1 MTSETA
7 SAEAVELHHEI
18 RGEGPPILLVPGL
31 PGDGSQF
38 DAVADALASD
48 HTVITY
54 DRRANSRS
62 PRPAGWAIT
71 SVEEQVADAAGLL
84 EQVSAP
90 ALVYGSSV
98 GAIIAL
104 ELARTR
110 PELVALALLHE
121 MPLISVLEDPAPVA
135 AAIGEI
141 LGPAFARDGPD
152 AALEAFLRFA
162 LGDATIAALGR
173 DERDR
178 MLGNGEVAMT
188 IELPVFQAYRP
199 EPETLTSV
207 AARPLVG
214 QDQALPFFHEAADW
228 LAQALKT
235 RVAATPGAHGPQFEH
250 PRELAELIRALARD
264 ARADS

>member
-1 MTSETA
+1 MSTETA
-7 SAEAVELHHEI
+7 AATELHHEI
-18 RGEGPPILLVPGL
+18 RGGGPPILFIPGL
-31 PGDGSQF
+31 PGDASQF
-38 DAVADALASD
+38 DVVADALASD

-62 PRPAGWAIT
+62 PRPSHWDTT
-71 SVEEQVADAAGLL
+71 SVEEQVADAARLL
-84 EQVSAP
+84 EAQPGP
-90 ALVYGSSV
+90 ALVYGSSL

-121 MPLISVLEDPAPVA
+121 MPLISVLENPAPVG
-135 AAIGEI
+135 AAIGALLE
-141 LGPAFARDGPD
+141 PAFARGGPD

-162 LGDATIAALGR
+162 WGDAAVSALDR
-173 DERDR
+173 DDSAR

-199 EPETLTSV
+199 DRESLRGV

-214 QDQALPFFHEAADW
+214 REQALPFFREAADW
-228 LAQALKT
+228 LAQELGST
-235 RVAATPGAHGPQFEH
+235 VLAAPGAHAPQLDH
-250 PRELAELIRALARD
+250 PHELATLIRSSANQMQVDR
-264 ARADS
+264 